1 MGPRKVEARSLE
13 VEEMGVQSTEQE
25 KVTVARP
32 PVHRGC
38 NLRAGASAL
47 RTYGRQKDR
56 DLQEAVRSEEALP
69 HLGPGAGLWEA
80 GSKEAVCLGDGR
92 LRARRGR
99 NILRGV

>member
-1 MGPRKVEARSLE
+1 MEA
-13 VEEMGVQSTEQE
+13 EEMEVQSAEQE

-32 PVHRGC
+32 PIHRGC
-38 NLRAGASAL
+38 DLRAGASA
-47 RTYGRQKDR
+47 YGRQKDR

-69 HLGPGAGLWEA
+69 HLGPSAGLWEA
-80 GSKEAVCLGDGR
+80 GSKEEVCLGDVCR